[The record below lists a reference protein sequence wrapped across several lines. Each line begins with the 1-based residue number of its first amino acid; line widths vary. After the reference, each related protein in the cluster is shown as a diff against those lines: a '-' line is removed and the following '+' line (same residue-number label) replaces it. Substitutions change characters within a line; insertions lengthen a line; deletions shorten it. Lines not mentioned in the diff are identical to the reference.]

1 MGMRI
6 ESGIIWIALTA
17 ALGQTAPPAWKEF
30 SVGPPTANRTRFGPD
45 GMRAEGVPFRRVLA
59 RAFGL
64 PEHRIIG
71 PAWIDD
77 QRYAITALVNDQ
89 KDFQPL
95 MQQELAMRWH
105 MLAHREMKDVPV
117 YELRSLDGAP
127 IRPGTSGAVA
137 GGRPAPSIRL
147 NQQSV
152 KAFADTMAEA
162 LGRPVFD
169 ETNLDGRFDFAFT
182 WQSAD
187 PASLKTAVAD
197 QLGLN
202 LVNTRRVVDL
212 LIVDHIEKLP

>member
-1 MGMRI
+1 MRI
-6 ESGIIWIALTA
+6 ESGIMLLAVSA
-17 ALGQTAPPAWKEF
+17 ALAQTAQPVWKEF
-30 SVGPPTANRTRFGPD
+30 SVGPNTANRTQFGPQ

-71 PAWIDD
+71 PAWISD
-77 QRYAITALVNDQ
+77 QRYAITALVNDP

-95 MQQELAMRWH
+95 MQQELATRWH

-117 YELRSLDGAP
+117 YEIRTLDGAP
-127 IRPGTSGAVA
+127 VRAVPA
-137 GGRPAPSIRL
+137 PTGGRPAPSIRL
-147 NQQSV
+147 NQASV
-152 KAFADTMAEA
+152 KAFADVLADA

-169 ETNLDGRFDFAFT
+169 ETNLDERFDFALT
-182 WQSAD
+182 WQNTD

-202 LVNTRRVVDL
+202 LVDTRRVVEV